1 LPSMKTSASNKEDG
15 SKKLFN
21 NTRVTV
27 FDKVSY
33 TNLIPGKE
41 YTVKGKLM
49 DKATNSPLLVDEKEV
64 TAEKKF
70 IAEAKEGFVEVEF
83 IFNASELK
91 GKKLVVFED
100 LLDKKGLLLSHADI
114 NDIDQTVIVNENPK
128 TGDNINLIFNM
139 FMSLGAI
146 VLMLSLVFLR
156 KETKSIKNKE

>member
-27 FDKVSY
+27 LDKVSY

-49 DKATNSPLLVDEKEV
+49 DKVTNSPLLVDGKEV
-64 TAEKKF
+64 MAEKKF
-70 IAEAKEGFVEVEF
+70 IAEAKEGSVEVEF

-100 LLDKKGLLLSHADI
+100 LLDEKGLLLSHADI

-146 VLMLSLVFLR
+146 VVMLSLVFFR
-156 KETKSIKNKE
+156 KKSKASR